1 MGTNRAQEST
11 PIVVDGIMFLTS
23 SWSKVFA
30 IDAVSGETVWS
41 FDPEVPGE
49 VARKSCCDVVNRGV
63 AVYDGKVYFG
73 SLDGRLFALNAEN
86 GEKVWEVNTIEDF
99 DRFYTICLL
108 YTSDAADE

>member
-49 VARKSCCDVVNRGV
+49 VARKS
-63 AVYDGKVYFG
+63 
-73 SLDGRLFALNAEN
+73 
-86 GEKVWEVNTIEDF
+86 
-99 DRFYTICLL
+99 
-108 YTSDAADE
+108 